1 MESSD
6 ALLAFLR
13 AGRWFGGLPDD
24 LQRGIVAAGR
34 LRSFGKGALL
44 IRHGAASRGMY
55 ALLAGRVHV
64 TWPLGDDADAL
75 LHVGEPGLWLGDYA
89 LLARAPCM
97 GNVLAVTPVRTLQLP
112 VAAFERMVADEPR
125 WYRCFATL
133 TLERHA
139 LLYRSFAQSRGLP
152 SEAWLQVRLR
162 DIADM
167 RRREA
172 DTERSVR
179 LDLSQSELARM
190 VGLSRQTLSTLLAR
204 LAARGL
210 VEVGFRSI
218 RVLDVDVA
226 PARRAQ

>member
-1 MESSD
+1 
-6 ALLAFLR
+6 
-13 AGRWFGGLPDD
+13 
-24 LQRGIVAAGR
+24 
-34 LRSFGKGALL
+34 
-44 IRHGAASRGMY
+44 
-55 ALLAGRVHV
+55 
-64 TWPLGDDADAL
+64 
-75 LHVGEPGLWLGDYA
+75 
-89 LLARAPCM
+89 M

-112 VAAFERMVADEPR
+112 VAAFERIVADEPR

-179 LDLSQSELARM
+179 LDISQSELARM

-218 RVLDVDVA
+218 RVLDDDVA
-226 PARRAQ
+226 PVRHAQ